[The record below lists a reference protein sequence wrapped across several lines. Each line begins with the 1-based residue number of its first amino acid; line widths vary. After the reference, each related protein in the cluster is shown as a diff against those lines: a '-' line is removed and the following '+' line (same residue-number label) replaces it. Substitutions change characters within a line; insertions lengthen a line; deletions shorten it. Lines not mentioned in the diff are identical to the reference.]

1 MLNAFTV
8 DFEDWYHGLEI
19 DQSQWGRYADRLE
32 IGCRRLLGLLE
43 EADVQATFFVL
54 GSAAERFPGLVRE
67 IHALGHEI
75 GTHGHAHRF
84 VYHLGPEEF
93 REDIRRSTGILE
105 ELLGAKVVGH
115 RAPYFSITERSEWAF
130 DVLRECGIRFDSSVF
145 PVHNYR
151 YGMPQA
157 PRWIHQIRDG
167 LVEFPLSTYD
177 LWGRNIPVAGGA
189 YFRILPYTLTH
200 FCLHRINGVGQP
212 AVFYIH
218 PWELDPEQPRL
229 RLARRIALPHYW
241 NLDVAEGRLRR
252 LLSDFSFATM
262 ASVLDKS
269 GAVRGRMEAVKV
281 EQ

>member
-8 DFEDWYHGLEI
+8 DFEDWYQGLEI
-19 DQSQWGRYADRLE
+19 DQFQWGQYPDRLE
-32 IGCRRLLGLLE
+32 IGCRRLLELLD
-43 EADVQATFFVL
+43 EAGVHATFFVL
-54 GSAAERFPGLVRE
+54 GYAAERFPELVRE
-67 IHALGHEI
+67 IHARGHEI
-75 GTHGHAHRF
+75 GTHGHGHRF
-84 VYHLGPEEF
+84 VYHLGREEF
-93 REDIRRSTGILE
+93 RADLTRSIGILE
-105 ELLGAKVVGH
+105 ELLGAPIVGH
-115 RAPYFSITERSEWAF
+115 RAPYFSITEGAEWAF

-157 PRWIHQIRDG
+157 PRWIHQVRDG

-177 LWGRNIPVAGGA
+177 LWGRNIPISGGA
-189 YFRILPYTLTH
+189 YFRILPYTVTR
-200 FCLHRINGVGQP
+200 FCLRRINGVGQP

-241 NLDVAEGRLRR
+241 NLDVAESRLRR

-262 ASVLDKS
+262 SSVLDQS
-269 GAVRGRMEAVKV
+269 CAVTGRREAAKV
-281 EQ
+281 ER